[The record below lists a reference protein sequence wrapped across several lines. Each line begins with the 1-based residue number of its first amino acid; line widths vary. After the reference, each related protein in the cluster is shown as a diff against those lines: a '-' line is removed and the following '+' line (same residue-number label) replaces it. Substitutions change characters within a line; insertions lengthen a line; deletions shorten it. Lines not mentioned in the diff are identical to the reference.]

1 MRFYAD
7 LHIHSKYS
15 RATSRDCDLEHLT
28 YWGRKKG
35 ITVIGTGDFTHPAWF
50 QEIKEKLIPAE
61 PGLFRLRPDLEKAF
75 LEPLPAVCHGTTRFM
90 LSVEISTIYKK
101 GDKTRKVHH
110 LIYAPS
116 IEKAD
121 AIRSK
126 LGAIGNIRSDG
137 RPILGLDSRHLL
149 EIVLE
154 AGEGCYLV
162 PAHIWTP
169 WFSVLGSKSGF
180 DNVCDCYGD
189 LSKHVFAVETGLS
202 SDPEMNWRVS
212 HLDRYRLMSNSDA
225 HSPQKLGREVCVF
238 DTDLDYFA
246 MKRALETG
254 IGYGGTAEFFPEE
267 GKYHM
272 DGHRNCNVR
281 LTPEESRKLNGI
293 CPACKKPLTLGVM
306 YRVEELADRPLLY
319 KPQNACPYQNLIP
332 LPEMISEIHGKGE
345 TSQAVTRDYEKMIS
359 SLGPELDIL
368 STLPLDL
375 IGKNSSPVMQE
386 AIQRMRE
393 GQVIRDAGYD
403 GEYGRIKLFTEDE
416 LKNRLSAG
424 VLFNVEKSI
433 SAADKKKKSSKGKA
447 GAAAV
452 TAKVKPSSPEKIPT
466 LDRDQA
472 KALEITDGP
481 LLILAGPGSG
491 KTRTLT
497 HRAAHLIQS
506 GKAKPEGCLTITFT
520 RRAAEEMRARLKQ
533 LLPEVWQKIPVTTF
547 HGLGLR
553 ILSENRIEA
562 GLSRGFRVAGE
573 QERVVLLMQK
583 LGVTEARA
591 QKLLHEVSLFKR
603 KELREDMMET
613 LDPSLK
619 ILNEARDTH
628 GWLDYDDLLI
638 LSVQLLE
645 EDPDTAAYYR
655 KIFTHLSIDEYQDID
670 AWQYKLVRL
679 LAAESGNICVIG
691 DPDQSIYSFRGANV
705 EFFLHFERDF
715 PGAQKIFLSRNYR
728 SGRSILEA
736 SAQMIQPSSLAEDR
750 AMEALLEDTGRVVIH
765 KSPTD
770 KAEAEFVVHTVEKL
784 IGGTSFFSMDSGRSE
799 GTPDAA
805 YSFSDFA
812 VLTRTDAQ
820 LDLMEEAFQ
829 RSGIPFQRQ
838 SHRLLDLVPEARA
851 LFVYLSEHV
860 LSSGIKVSLK
870 KGLSQCGLAE
880 DHPLT
885 LKLESWAET
894 FGEDAS
900 RFLSEIHL
908 SLEADIRDDRAE
920 KVSLMTLHASKGL
933 EFPVVFIAGCEDGLL
948 PLNFKGKPEPEKIA
962 EERRLFFVGM
972 TRAKERLFLS
982 HAEMRLMQGQVQ
994 EQSPSPFL
1002 KDIEER
1008 LLARETSDFKKKPS
1022 PTPQKDLF

>member
-50 QEIKEKLIPAE
+50 QEIKDKLVPAE
-61 PGLFRLRPDLEKAF
+61 PGLFRLRPDLEKSF

-110 LIYAPS
+110 LVYAPS
-116 IEKAD
+116 IEKAE
-121 AIRSK
+121 AIRLK
-126 LGAIGNIRSDG
+126 LEKIGNIRSDG

-281 LTPEESRKLNGI
+281 LTPEESRRLNGI

-306 YRVEELADRPLLY
+306 YRVEELADRPLSY
-319 KPQNACPYQNLIP
+319 KPKNACPYQNLIP

-345 TSQAVTRDYEKMIS
+345 TSHAVTRDYEKMIS

-375 IGKNSSPVMQE
+375 IGKKSSPLVQE

-393 GQVIRDAGYD
+393 GHVIREAGYD

-424 VLFNVEKSI
+424 VLFDVEK
-433 SAADKKKKSSKGKA
+433 AGAKEKKKKAAREKMPPQAPQKA
-447 GAAAV
+447 KSAAAAAP
-452 TAKVKPSSPEKIPT
+452 AK
-466 LDRDQA
+466 LDQDQS
-472 KALEITDGP
+472 KALETMDGP

-497 HRAAHLIQS
+497 HRVAQLVQS

-520 RRAAEEMRARLKQ
+520 RRAAEEMRERLK
-533 LLPEVWQKIPVTTF
+533 LLMPAEWHKVPVTTF

-562 GLSRGFRVAGE
+562 GLLRGFRVAGE
-573 QERVVLLMQK
+573 LERVILLMQK
-583 LGVTEARA
+583 LGITESRA
-591 QKLLHEVSLFKR
+591 QKLLREVSLSKR
-603 KELREDMMET
+603 REKRDDITEDIENAARI
-613 LDPSLK
+613 LD
-619 ILNEARDTH
+619 EAREMY

-638 LSVQLLE
+638 QSVRLLE
-645 EDPDTAAYYR
+645 EDGDAAAYYR
-655 KIFTHLSIDEYQDID
+655 NLFTHISIDEYQDID
-670 AWQYKLVRL
+670 AWQYKLVKL
-679 LAAESGNICVIG
+679 LTSGSANLCAIG
-691 DPDQSIYSFRGANV
+691 DPDQSIYSFRGAHV
-705 EFFLHFERDF
+705 EFFLDFEKDF
-715 PGAQKIFLSRNYR
+715 PGTQKIFLTRNYR

-736 SAQMIQPSSLAEDR
+736 SAQMIQPSSLVEDR
-750 AMEALLEDTGRVVIH
+750 MMEALLEDTGRVVIH
-765 KSPTD
+765 KAPTD
-770 KAEAEFVVHTVEKL
+770 KAEAEFVVHSVEKMV
-784 IGGTSFFSMDSGRSE
+784 GGTSFFSMDSGRSE

-805 YSFSDFA
+805 YAFSDFA
-812 VLTRTDAQ
+812 VLARTDAQ
-820 LDLMEEAFQ
+820 LDLLEEAFQ

-838 SHRLLDLVPEARA
+838 SHRLLDESPEARA
-851 LFVYLSEHV
+851 LLVYLSDHA
-860 LSSGIKVSLK
+860 STAGIKVSLK
-870 KGLSQCGLAE
+870 KGLAQSKLRP
-880 DHPLT
+880 DHPLA

-900 RFLSEIHL
+900 RFLSELHL
-908 SLEADIRDDRAE
+908 SLETDIRDERAE
-920 KVSLMTLHASKGL
+920 KVSLMTLHAAKGL
-933 EFPVVFIAGCEDGLL
+933 EFPVVFITGCEDGLL
-948 PLNFKGKPEPEKIA
+948 PLSFKDKPGAEELA

-972 TRAKERLFLS
+972 TRAKEKLFLS
-982 HAEMRLMQGQVQ
+982 HAGKRLFRGAVQ

-1002 KDIEER
+1002 TDIEER
-1008 LLARETSDFKKKPS
+1008 LLAREASAFTQKPS
-1022 PTPQKDLF
+1022 APSQKDLF